1 MYYLLYQVSIAQTK
15 SPLIEK
21 WHTSYDL
28 VHIILLYELYPVLT
42 IGFPYPTKKKKKELQ
57 AFFFFF
63 FLVLYLSLLLVVGG
77 AGITFD
83 LGFKL
88 SSYRRGFH
96 QHDAI

>member
-42 IGFPYPTKKKKKELQ
+42 IGFPYPTKKKKKN
-57 AFFFFF
+57 
-63 FLVLYLSLLLVVGG
+63 YR
-77 AGITFD
+77 
-83 LGFKL
+83 L
-88 SSYRRGFH
+88 SSSSSFWFYISLFC
-96 QHDAI
+96 